1 MTQTYPTIRQG
12 STGPT
17 VTFLQKNL
25 ITLGYGSILSS
36 DGKDGADGIFGSN
49 TTKAVRDFQIK
60 HALEVDGVVG
70 EETWGKILSLVP
82 STDILVNTI
91 QATVQPVPSATAP
104 KPPEPSLPIP
114 SAPPSV
120 QVTDTRIPPEKSNT
134 LILGTAVGIA
144 LWYMFKPNRR
154 KRR

>member
-17 VTFLQKNL
+17 VTFLQRNL
-25 ITLGYGSILSS
+25 ITLGYGSILAPS
-36 DGKDGADGIFGSN
+36 GADGIFGSKTN
-49 TTKAVRDFQIK
+49 QAVRDLQAK
-60 HALEVDGVVG
+60 HSLVVDGIVG
-70 EETWGKILSLVP
+70 EKTWAKILSLVP

-104 KPPEPSLPIP
+104 KPPEPSLPSP
-114 SAPPSV
+114 PMPPSV
-120 QVTDTRIPPEKSNT
+120 QVEDTRVAPDKSNG
-134 LILGTAVGIA
+134 LLLGTAILVGFW
-144 LWYMFKPNRR
+144 LMVKPNK